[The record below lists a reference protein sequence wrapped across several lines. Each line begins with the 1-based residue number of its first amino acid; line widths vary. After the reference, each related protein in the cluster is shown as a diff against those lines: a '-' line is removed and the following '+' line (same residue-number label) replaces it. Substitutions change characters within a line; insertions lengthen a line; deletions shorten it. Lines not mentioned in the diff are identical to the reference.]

1 MTMMTMVLLFVRALA
16 NEADDD
22 DATFAAVQ
30 QLLQQLWAV
39 QTDSFNV
46 TQYSEVH

>member
-1 MTMMTMVLLFVRALA
+1 MTMMTTVLLFVRALA

-22 DATFAAVQ
+22 DATFAVVQ
-30 QLLQQLWAV
+30 QLLQQLSAV
-39 QTDSFNV
+39 QTDSFKV